1 MIIVIMMMIIM
12 VMILSY
18 NYYDN
23 NNIMLS
29 YSHRLNL
36 IFAAKMY
43 PVYLIPIKPHGYK
56 LLLHLI
62 YLGLKMMPYDIP
74 ASRNVIV

>member
-1 MIIVIMMMIIM
+1 MMIIM
-12 VMILSY
+12 VIMIMVIILSN

-23 NNIMLS
+23 NDITLS

-43 PVYLIPIKPHGYK
+43 PVYLIHIKPHGYK